1 MSALWAS
8 FRGVLG
14 MADKRRLNLSFSM
27 ASTRQRAVWKILSAT
42 PPGRRTDTV
51 CRIVQE
57 HAARQELLE
66 AVRTVV
72 REELERFQPQTT
84 IVKEHPAGAVDDNV
98 LGFLLSLQQ
107 EEGDNP

>member
-1 MSALWAS
+1 
-8 FRGVLG
+8 

-27 ASTRQRAVWKILSAT
+27 ASPRQRAVWKILSAT

-72 REELERFQPQTT
+72 REELERFQPKETIAKEQT
-84 IVKEHPAGAVDDNV
+84 AGAVDDNV

-107 EEGDNP
+107 EEGDKP